1 MRPAVKGDWSS
12 GLCECCAAPGGCGTC
27 CYAYCCPCCQYGQN
41 IARMPAGEVC
51 CGGNCYGACLCYFI
65 AMEFGVCCF
74 VHCCARSWL
83 RKKYSIPGDP
93 CQDCCAALCCAPCAM
108 CQEHRELTIRSQS
121 DKIAQDKAVPNGV
134 AAPPVMMMTVP
145 PPAAP
150 VPYAQPPQAYAPPP
164 QQAYPP
170 PPQQAYAPAL
180 PVYAPPSAYPPPQQ
194 PYMAAA
200 PPAYQQ
206 PYPQPVYVQDQQ
218 GYGGKHKRRGSS
230 SSDD

>member
-41 IARMPAGEVC
+41 IGRMPAGEVC
-51 CGGNCYGACLCYFI
+51 CGGNCCGACCCYFML
-65 AMEFGVCCF
+65 MELGLCCF
-74 VHCCARSWL
+74 LHCGARSWL

-93 CQDCCAALCCAPCAM
+93 CQDCCTALCCAPCAM
-108 CQEHRELTIRSQS
+108 CQEHRELTIRSQN
-121 DKIAQDKAVPNGV
+121 DTVAQNKVVPSGA
-134 AAPPVMMMTVP
+134 AAPPVIVMTAP
-145 PPAAP
+145 PSTAP
-150 VPYAQPPQAYAPPP
+150 VPYVQPPQAYAPPP
-164 QQAYPP
+164 QQAYAPP
-170 PPQQAYAPAL
+170 L
-180 PVYAPPSAYPPPQQ
+180 PGYAPPSAYPPPPQA
-194 PYMAAA
+194 YMAAP

-206 PYPQPVYVQDQQ
+206 PYPQPVYVQGQQ